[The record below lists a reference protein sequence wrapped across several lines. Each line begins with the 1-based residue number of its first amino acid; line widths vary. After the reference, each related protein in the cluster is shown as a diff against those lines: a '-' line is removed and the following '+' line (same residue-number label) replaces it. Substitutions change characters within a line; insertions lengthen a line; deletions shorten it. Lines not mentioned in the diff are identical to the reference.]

1 MKAPVPTHRPGP
13 AHSAPLEP
21 GDIMPPVNLPA
32 LSGGTV
38 ELFADHIAGNPIV
51 LALAGRG
58 DGGRALLDAVGTAL
72 ADFTSAG
79 AAVFGLG
86 AREAGEGLPF
96 PYLLD
101 RDGKTAKAVNLPA
114 DRPCL
119 IVLGANT
126 HALYVGADVAAALA
140 VVRAHQATRQPVPM
154 SAHPPVLLLPDV
166 LSMADRKF
174 LTEVYETRG
183 KTFVTPGDGAK
194 GQTSD
199 YKMRIPE
206 YGRGD
211 RIDHYVLDRD
221 VNALLDRRLER
232 RLYPEIFKA
241 FHYRITGRENYRIA
255 CYEGSRGG
263 ELHGHRD
270 NTAPH
275 VAHRR
280 FAVSLNLNTEEFAG
294 GELRFPEYG
303 QQRYRPASG
312 DAICFSCSML
322 HEAMAV
328 TAGRRLVVLAF
339 LAGDT

>member
-1 MKAPVPTHRPGP
+1 MKVPIPP
-13 AHSAPLEP
+13 AAIAVPLEP
-21 GDIMPPVNLPA
+21 GDLMPPVNLPA
-32 LSGGTV
+32 LAGGTV
-38 ELFADHIAGNPIV
+38 ELFADHIAGNSIV
-51 LALAGRG
+51 LALSGRG
-58 DGGRALLDAVGTAL
+58 ESGRALLEGVAARHE
-72 ADFTSAG
+72 DFIAAG
-79 AAVFGLG
+79 AHVFGIG
-86 AREAGEGLPF
+86 AREAGEALPF

-101 RDGKTAKAVNLPA
+101 RDGKTAKAVHLPPERA
-114 DRPCL
+114 LL
-119 IVLGANT
+119 IVLGANA
-126 HALYVGADVAAALA
+126 HALYVGGDVATALA
-140 VVRAHQATRQPVPM
+140 VVRAHQAARTPVAM
-154 SAHPPVLLLPDV
+154 GAHPPVLIVPGLLGP
-166 LSMADRKF
+166 ADIAF
-174 LTEVYETRG
+174 LANVYETRG
-183 KTFVTPGDGAK
+183 KTFVTPGDGIK

-232 RLYPEIFKA
+232 RLYPEIRKA
-241 FHYRITGRENYRIA
+241 FQYRITGRENYRIA
-255 CYEGSRGG
+255 AYEGSRGG

-280 FAVSLNLNTEEFAG
+280 FAVSINLNTEAFEG
-294 GELRFPEYG
+294 GELRYPEYG

-312 DAICFSCSML
+312 DAICFSCSIL